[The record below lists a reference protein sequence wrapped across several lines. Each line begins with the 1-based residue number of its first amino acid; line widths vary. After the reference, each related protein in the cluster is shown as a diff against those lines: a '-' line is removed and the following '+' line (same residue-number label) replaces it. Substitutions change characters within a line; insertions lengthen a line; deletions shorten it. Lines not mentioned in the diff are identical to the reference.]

1 MRIIDRVASALRDVA
16 DEIVLVAN
24 GEDAGRWLPSVR
36 VVRDRHA
43 ERGSMIA
50 LHSALHSALHGAL
63 TAANGDVMVVAWDM
77 PFVTAPL
84 LRLIQSHLAAG
95 AGADA
100 AIPEGPHGLEPMCA
114 VYAASCLPFV
124 DAAIDRGAF
133 RLSSLIDALPV
144 VRRIAAS
151 EIAAVGNAEQLFFN
165 VNTPDDLAA
174 AERMARGG

>member
-1 MRIIDRVASALRDVA
+1 VRIIDRVASALRDVA
-16 DEIVLVAN
+16 SEIVLVAN
-24 GEDAGRWLPSVR
+24 GEDAGRWLPGVR

-50 LHSALHSALHGAL
+50 LHSALHSAL

-114 VYAASCLPFV
+114 AYAASCLPFV

-144 VRRIAAS
+144 VRRIGAS

-165 VNTPDDLAA
+165 VNTPGDLAE